1 MTDGCT
7 MTVFPS
13 FHPIPN
19 QPQRPLPA
27 RLSPPPQGPYL
38 CAVQTLPAP
47 YLTPEALTTF
57 IRTALA
63 EDVGDGDHSALAA
76 IPAAARNR
84 AHLLV
89 KDDGVLAGMA
99 LAPLIFA
106 EVDPALT
113 MTPLLADGTRVQHG
127 DIAFTVEGP
136 ARSILTAERLVL
148 NCMQRMSGIATHT
161 AHLNTLVAGTRA
173 KLLDTR
179 KTTPNFRL
187 CEKWAVL
194 IGGGVNHRYG
204 LFDMIIL
211 KDNHVDYAGSIGAA
225 IAATHAYLREKGLQ
239 LPIEVETR
247 SLAEVQ
253 LALDAGGIDRIM
265 LDNMPPEQ
273 LREAVALVAGRFPTE
288 ASGGITEQTIGE
300 VARTGV
306 DYISVGALTHSVKS
320 LDLSL
325 KAF

>member
-1 MTDGCT
+1 M
-7 MTVFPS
+7 
-13 FHPIPN
+13 
-19 QPQRPLPA
+19 
-27 RLSPPPQGPYL
+27 
-38 CAVQTLPAP
+38 LPAP
-47 YLTPEALTTF
+47 YLTPDALTTF

-63 EDVGDGDHSALAA
+63 EDVGDGDHSSLAA

-89 KDDGVLAGMA
+89 KDHGVLAGMA

-106 EVDPALT
+106 EVDAALE
-113 MTPLLADGTRVQHG
+113 MRALLPDGTAVKPG

-136 ARSILTAERLVL
+136 ARSILTAERLTL
-148 NCMQRMSGIATHT
+148 NCMQRMSGIATYT
-161 AHLNTLVAGTRA
+161 AHLNELLVGTTA

-211 KDNHVDYAGSIGAA
+211 KDNHVDYAGGIAQA
-225 IAATHAYLREKGLQ
+225 IAATHQYLTATGRQ

-253 LALDAGGIDRIM
+253 QVLDAGGIQRIM
-265 LDNMPPEQ
+265 LDNMPPAL
-273 LREAVALVAGRFPTE
+273 LRQAVELIAGRYDTE
-288 ASGGITEQTIGE
+288 ASGGITETTIAA
-300 VARTGV
+300 VAATGV
-306 DYISVGALTHSVKS
+306 TYISVGALTHSAGS

-325 KAF
+325 KAY

>member
-1 MTDGCT
+1 
-7 MTVFPS
+7 
-13 FHPIPN
+13 
-19 QPQRPLPA
+19 
-27 RLSPPPQGPYL
+27 
-38 CAVQTLPAP
+38 VQTAS

-76 IPAAARNR
+76 IPAEAHNR

-89 KDDGVLAGMA
+89 KGEGILAGVE
-99 LAPLIFA
+99 LAPLIFR
-106 EVDPALT
+106 EVDPALRIDVRL
-113 MTPLLADGTRVQHG
+113 PDGSAVKHG

-136 ARSILTAERLVL
+136 ARTILTAERLVL

-161 AHLNTLVAGTRA
+161 AYLTSLLAGTKAR
-173 KLLDTR
+173 LLDTR
-179 KTTPNFRL
+179 KTTPNFRI

-211 KDNHVDYAGSIGAA
+211 KDNHVDYAGGIAQA
-225 IAATHAYLREKGLQ
+225 IAATHAYLERTGRK

-253 LALDAGGIDRIM
+253 QVLDAGGIDRIM
-265 LDNMPPEQ
+265 LDNMQPAQ
-273 LREAVALVAGRFPTE
+273 LREAVALIAGRYPTE
-288 ASGGITEQTIGE
+288 ASGGITEQTIAE
-300 VARTGV
+300 VAATGV
-306 DYISVGALTHSVKS
+306 DFISVGALTHSIKS

-325 KAF
+325 KAY

>member
-1 MTDGCT
+1 M
-7 MTVFPS
+7 
-13 FHPIPN
+13 
-19 QPQRPLPA
+19 
-27 RLSPPPQGPYL
+27 
-38 CAVQTLPAP
+38 QTLSAP
-47 YLTPEALTTF
+47 HSYLTPEALTSF

-76 IPAAARNR
+76 IPADAQNR

-89 KDDGVLAGMA
+89 KGEGLLAGMA
-99 LAPLIFA
+99 LAPLIFK
-106 EVDPALT
+106 EVDASLV
-113 MTPLLADGTRVQHG
+113 MTPLLADGDRVKHG
-127 DIAFTVEGP
+127 DIAFIVEGP

-148 NCMQRMSGIATHT
+148 NCMQRMSGIATYT
-161 AHLNTLVAGTRA
+161 AHLNTLIAGTNAR
-173 KLLDTR
+173 LLDTR
-179 KTTPNFRL
+179 KTTPNFRI

-211 KDNHVDYAGSIGAA
+211 KDNHVDYAGGVAQA
-225 IAATHAYLREKGLQ
+225 IAATHAYLERTGRQ
-239 LPIEVETR
+239 LPIEIETR

-253 LALDAGGIDRIM
+253 QALDAGGINRIM
-265 LDNMPPEQ
+265 LDNMSPDQ
-273 LREAVALVAGRFPTE
+273 LRGAVALIAGRFPTE
-288 ASGGITEQTIGE
+288 ASGGITESTIAE

-306 DYISVGALTHSVKS
+306 DYISVGALSHSVKS